1 MTVYDFRV
9 IGCIRDGCNNGEILW
24 EILYPVSYLRIESNR
39 FLGSRYLSICYL
51 SGGLIMF
58 QEVYLWTADRV
69 FVITRNNNLHTDRG
83 EKLLNGP
90 FNLFQNRSQ
99 MYVK

>member
-39 FLGSRYLSICYL
+39 FLGSRYLSVCYL
-51 SGGLIMF
+51 SGGL
-58 QEVYLWTADRV
+58 
-69 FVITRNNNLHTDRG
+69 
-83 EKLLNGP
+83 
-90 FNLFQNRSQ
+90 
-99 MYVK
+99 